1 MKILKRIIAL
11 LAIGLFIL
19 AFLTS
24 CAAETENA
32 PAEEPAV
39 MAVMVNDTVYY
50 YTGQKVELLRCGV
63 MDGQITKTVAATAL
77 PDENDRSNFGKDY
90 EYQYVGENHIDI
102 VMEAGWIRFCSGYC
116 EKAVAE
122 GAEHYNTSVQDHSQ
136 TLTEEL
142 YTEWVGEF
150 VPDYDTE
157 NYDSTHYSGIPE
169 TVNPG
174 GPDIPAHSPECP
186 YSNYATDDGEATI
199 TTDGCICGYPLEEAI
214 KTFPG
219 HIAVVENIE

>member
-19 AFLTS
+19 AFLNS
-24 CAAETENA
+24 CAAENENT
-32 PAEEPAV
+32 PPEEPAV

-90 EYQYVGENHIDI
+90 EYQYVDENHIDI

-142 YTEWVGEF
+142 YLQWIGNFT
-150 VPDYDTE
+150 PDYDTE
-157 NYDSTHYSGIPE
+157 YYDGIPE
-169 TVNPG
+169 KINPG
-174 GPDIPAHSPECP
+174 GLCSVPHTSDCP
-186 YSNYATDDGEATI
+186 TGACITEDGVACI
-199 TTDGCICGYPLEEAI
+199 RVDGDLCICGYPLEEDI

>member
-1 MKILKRIIAL
+1 MKIFKRIFAL

-24 CAAETENA
+24 CTAENKET
-32 PAEEPAV
+32 PPDEPAV

-63 MDGQITKTVAATAL
+63 MDGEITKTISAYAL
-77 PDENDRSNFGKDY
+77 PNENGQSNFGTGY
-90 EYQYVGENHIDI
+90 EYQYVDENHIDI
-102 VMEAGWIRFCSGYC
+102 VMESGWIRFCSGYC

-122 GAEHYNTSVQDHSQ
+122 CKEHYNTDVQDHHQ

-157 NYDSTHYSGIPE
+157 NYDSTHYGGIPE
-169 TVNPG
+169 TVKPG

-186 YSNYATDDGEATI
+186 YSNYITDDGEGTI
-199 TTDGCICGYPLEEAI
+199 TTDGCICGYPLEKDI

-219 HIAVVENIE
+219 HIAVVENVE